1 MIWLLRYTH
10 EWTHLKYP
18 NMLKTR
24 NILLSDRMMD
34 LVEPEQM
41 AGNYDGVYAGGNSLT
56 ESATAQPYEEERV
69 LTPTPV
75 YYNPDIATIDI
86 YDVGVVA
93 QPTSIIDKL
102 GLDTVLDTAT
112 NQINTMLGIGSSDT
126 TNAIIQ
132 KNDVGGIVDVMKPTT
147 TPIPLDSLKNNLGL
161 GTSTTATTATT
172 QPTDTASAV
181 ATVST
186 DNKKYYIIAI
196 VIAIVLALLLIK

>member
-1 MIWLLRYTH
+1 
-10 EWTHLKYP
+10 
-18 NMLKTR
+18 
-24 NILLSDRMMD
+24 MMD